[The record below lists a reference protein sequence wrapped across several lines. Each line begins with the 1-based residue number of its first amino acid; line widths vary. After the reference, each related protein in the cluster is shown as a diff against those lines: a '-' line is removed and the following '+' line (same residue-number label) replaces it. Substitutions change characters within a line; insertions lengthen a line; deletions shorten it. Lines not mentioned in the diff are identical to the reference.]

1 MRNERECAW
10 AASLAFGG
18 WLGCLVGCLAC
29 LWRLAR
35 LPLAQIRSTEK
46 MAEGIKPDNVSCL
59 VTPGSARQDF
69 LNQSFLKWR
78 ATSNNLLCKQSFSWD
93 VFLRTNFNTNN
104 IRVCLSSGHP
114 QSGIFHNSTSST
126 LTLFLSQEYAMS
138 NDFYLLDLTLTLF
151 LFQCFETP
159 RNVEAKRMH
168 MGKFLKILNDCIL
181 AWTN

>member
-1 MRNERECAW
+1 MLEHPGILRFPEFVHVLLASIVESPSAIIANPKQNVFVFPLCCAW

-46 MAEGIKPDNVSCL
+46 MAEGIKPDNVICL

-93 VFLRTNFNTNN
+93 VFLRTNFNNSN
-104 IRVCLSSGHP
+104 MHVRLSSGGVDTI
-114 QSGIFHNSTSST
+114 Q
-126 LTLFLSQEYAMS
+126 L
-138 NDFYLLDLTLTLF
+138 
-151 LFQCFETP
+151 
-159 RNVEAKRMH
+159 
-168 MGKFLKILNDCIL
+168 
-181 AWTN
+181 

>member
-1 MRNERECAW
+1 MSQPALRVLYLCSHLSPPPPIGLYAQMIGKRNRSKPREQLTYSRNPPATEKTKEKKQNVFVFPLCCAW

-46 MAEGIKPDNVSCL
+46 MAEGIKPDNVICL

-78 ATSNNLLCKQSFSWD
+78 ATSNNLLCKQSFS
-93 VFLRTNFNTNN
+93 
-104 IRVCLSSGHP
+104 
-114 QSGIFHNSTSST
+114 
-126 LTLFLSQEYAMS
+126 
-138 NDFYLLDLTLTLF
+138 
-151 LFQCFETP
+151 
-159 RNVEAKRMH
+159 
-168 MGKFLKILNDCIL
+168 
-181 AWTN
+181 